1 MVDIIL
7 EISSELSVDIEIW
20 SRRLA
25 IGCQISVS
33 ALNLPIA
40 KDALWPPASNSQI
53 TKNGKRRQKFFR
65 W

>member
-25 IGCQISVS
+25 TGCQIYVS
-33 ALNLPIA
+33 TLNLSIA
-40 KDALWPPASNSQI
+40 KDAL
-53 TKNGKRRQKFFR
+53 
-65 W
+65 